1 MTQTRNV
8 ESVAMRNALL
18 EISLILALIAMA
30 YLAGSYEVVR
40 DCEKTGRYRINAEEE
55 LICGKR
61 SVTLS
66 NQGELNYLRPTGN
79 KVTFMKET

>member
-1 MTQTRNV
+1 MKNLTLATV
-8 ESVAMRNALL
+8 E
-18 EISLILALIAMA
+18 LIVILGLITLA
-30 YLAGSYEVVR
+30 YVVGSYEVVR
-40 DCEKTGRYRINAEEE
+40 DCEKTGKHRINKEEE